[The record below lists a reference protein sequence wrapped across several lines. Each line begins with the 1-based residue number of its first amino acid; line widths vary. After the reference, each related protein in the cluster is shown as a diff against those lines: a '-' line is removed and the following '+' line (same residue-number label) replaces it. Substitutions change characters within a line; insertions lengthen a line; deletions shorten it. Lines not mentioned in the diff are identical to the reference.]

1 MPDRPDD
8 VAGLERRPAGLGQD
22 LGSVGDVRQVS
33 PFMAW
38 LLVIVA
44 LGLLANVLSDRHLYP
59 DSFYDLYS
67 GRYILRHGIP
77 HWNVVTVASHGAP
90 WIDQQWLAQIL
101 YYGAWVTGGY
111 PAVAVLSVL
120 LVTSGFA
127 VLALLMLRRGVPPT
141 RMFAWTAAAMLAC
154 LGNMVIRAQSF
165 AYPLI
170 ALTLWL
176 VLADSR
182 APRLRAR
189 TWLVVPVLVIWAN
202 THGSVLVGAALVS
215 LYAGY
220 RVATALLRRDRRP
233 VPAYLALGA
242 AAAVSV
248 LCTPYG
254 TGVSRYYARVK
265 DVTPALTRDIQE
277 WSPPNP
283 LNPVSWGFFALVV
296 VTAIAVTVAW
306 RRGTRPDPVLA
317 AAALALL
324 GLALTAARNQV
335 WFGFGGSLLAADTLA
350 RSSGGRV
357 PVLSRA
363 FGRVT
368 AGVLATAALA
378 GLGVLATTPDRQF
391 ESQVPLRAIDTA
403 AALAAKNPAARVL
416 GDDEC
421 GSAMLWLRPA
431 MFGRVG
437 FDARLEQYSVTQID
451 AYADFLD
458 VRGRAWQRVMH
469 GYDIVVVSR
478 SLHPPLARAL
488 ARLPGWRVV
497 YSDRDGLVIER
508 APW

>member
-1 MPDRPDD
+1 MPDQPDD
-8 VAGLERRPAGLGQD
+8 VAGLERRPAGLGQE
-22 LGSVGDVRQVS
+22 LSRVGDVRQGS

-44 LGLLANVLSDRHLYP
+44 LGFVVNVLSDRHLYS

-77 HWNVVTVASHGAP
+77 HWNVVTVMSHGAP
-90 WIDQQWLAQIL
+90 WIDQQWLAQVL
-101 YYGAWVTGGY
+101 YYGAWAVGGY
-111 PAVAVLSVL
+111 PAVAVLSAL

-141 RMFAWTAAAMLAC
+141 RMVAWTAAAMIVC
-154 LGNMVIRAQSF
+154 SGNMVIRAQSF

-170 ALTLWL
+170 TLTLWL
-176 VLADSR
+176 ILADSR
-182 APRLRAR
+182 VPRLRAR

-202 THGSVLVGAALVS
+202 THGSVLVGAAFVG

-220 RVATALLRRDRRP
+220 RIVAALLRRDRRP
-233 VPAYLALGA
+233 VPGYLALGA
-242 AAAVSV
+242 VAAVSV

-254 TGVSRYYARVK
+254 TGVIRYYARVK

-296 VTAIAVTVAW
+296 ATAIAVMVAW
-306 RRGTRPDPVLA
+306 RRGARPDPVLA

-350 RSSGGRV
+350 RSSAGRV

-363 FGRVT
+363 FGWVT

-378 GLGVLATTPDRQF
+378 GLGVLATAPDRQF
-391 ESQVPLRAIDTA
+391 ESLVPRRAVDTA
-403 AALAAKNPAARVL
+403 AALAARDPAARVL
-416 GDDEC
+416 GDDWS
-421 GSAMLWLRPA
+421 GSPMLWLHPA

-437 FDARLEQYSVTQID
+437 FDARLEQYSPAQID
-451 AYADFLD
+451 AYADFLG
-458 VRGRAWQRVMH
+458 VHGHAWQRIMH

-478 SLHPPLARAL
+478 QHRLLASAL

-508 APW
+508 AGWL